1 MKINKK
7 NYMKSFIY
15 IQTKEGDLVPFRM
28 NYPQRRFYKIV
39 RRLENQGKPVRIIIL
54 KARQMG
60 FSTFTSSYFTTDTV
74 TNIGRKTA
82 VVAHTEESTKE
93 IFNKY
98 RVMVNSLPKELQP
111 QMSASNAQE
120 IVFDTKDNT
129 GIGGRIRCMTAGGEG
144 IGRGSTIHN
153 LHISEYAFWKGDKKA
168 VLTGLLQAV
177 PRLPNTSVIIESTAN
192 GMDHFKELWDLA
204 VDGKSDFVPVF
215 FAWWEMPEY
224 RMDVPEDFV
233 LTAEEEAIKKQ
244 YNLENEQLVWRRWCI
259 YNNCS
264 GDIDQFHQEYPACPE
279 EAFISTGSCV
289 FDKKIVMDRINEIR
303 DIKPLKQGYF
313 IYKKY
318 LLDAY
323 TPIIDDIKWVD
334 DEKGPIKIFREPFI
348 TDKECRTVTDGIPY
362 AIGCD
367 TAGDGSDFFASHV
380 IDNITGN
387 QVAVYHKD
395 KMDEDLFADQM
406 YCLGKYYNDAL
417 IGVEANFSTLPIRKL
432 VDLNYPNMYVRE
444 QVDTMTKQVQ
454 KKYGFVTSVK
464 TRPLIINNLVEI
476 ARENISNINDIE
488 TLREML
494 TFIKNDKG
502 RAEAEIGK
510 HDDLVMSLAITYFI
524 SNQQIG
530 YKTEQ
535 KEEELGFISSFF
547 HKEKSQEEGGYIEW

>member
-1 MKINKK
+1 MKAFIN
-7 NYMKSFIY
+7 
-15 IQTKEGDLVPFRM
+15 IQTKVGDIVKFHM
-28 NYPQRRFYKIV
+28 NYPQRKLYKIMK
-39 RRLENQGKPVRIIIL
+39 RLENQGKPVRIIIL

-60 FSTFTSSYFTTDTV
+60 FSTYTSAYFTTDTV
-74 TNIGRKTA
+74 TNIGRKTT
-82 VVAHTEESTKE
+82 VVAHTEDSTKE
-93 IFNKY
+93 IFGKY
-98 RVMVNSLPKELQP
+98 RVMVNNLPKELQP

-120 IVFDTKDNT
+120 IVFDTRDNT

-144 IGRGSTIHN
+144 VGRGSTIHN
-153 LHISEYAFWKGDKKA
+153 LHISEYAFWNGDKKET
-168 VLTGLLQAV
+168 LTGLLQAV
-177 PRLPNTSVIIESTAN
+177 PNKPNTAVIIESTAK

-215 FAWWEMPEY
+215 CAWWEMEEY
-224 RMDVPEDFV
+224 RMPVPRDFE
-233 LTAEEEAIKKQ
+233 LTSEEKEVKKT
-244 YNLENEQLVWRRWCI
+244 YNLDDEQMVWRRWCI
-259 YNNCS
+259 YNNCH
-264 GDIDQFHQEYPACPE
+264 GDLEQFHQEYPACPE

-313 IYKKY
+313 IYNKY

-323 TPIIDDIKWVD
+323 TPVIDNIQWIDDD
-334 DEKGPIKIFREPFI
+334 RGAIKIFREPFI
-348 TDKECRTVTDGIPY
+348 TDKKGVKVNDGIPY
-362 AIGCD
+362 VIGCD

-380 IDNITGN
+380 IDNISGN

-417 IGVEANFSTLPIRKL
+417 IGVEANFSTLPIRRL
-432 VDLNYPNMYVRE
+432 TDLNYPNMYTRE
-444 QVDTMTKQVQ
+444 QVDTMTKQLQ

-476 ARENISNINDIE
+476 VRENITNINDVN
-488 TLREML
+488 TLKEML

-502 RAEAEIGK
+502 RAEAEVGK

-535 KEEELGFISSFF
+535 KEEEQGFISSFF
-547 HKEKSQEEGGYIEW
+547 NKSQKQEEGGYIEW